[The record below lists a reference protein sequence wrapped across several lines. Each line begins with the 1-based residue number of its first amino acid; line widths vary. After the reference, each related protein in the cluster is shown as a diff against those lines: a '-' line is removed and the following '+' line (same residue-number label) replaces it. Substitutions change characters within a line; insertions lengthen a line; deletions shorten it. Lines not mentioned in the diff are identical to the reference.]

1 MMKDLIKK
9 TIAPF
14 VWFYRNRKYKSR
26 IFNNEVSLSFIPEKG
41 SMIRNK
47 TEVYGNI
54 VLGTYSYI
62 SGPGS
67 YVDGAKIGKHCSIA
81 RFVTLGV
88 TGHNYNWV
96 STSAAFI
103 DRTLGVNNT
112 PPPICFKR
120 IRS

>member
-1 MMKDLIKK
+1 MKDLIKK

-112 PPPICFKR
+112 PPICFKR